1 MPSQP
6 ATGLFFI
13 YALNFFRLDM
23 LKSPGLMH
31 NPNYNLELSYCW
43 LQHFRQGN
51 QRMYLMKKNTTP
63 PLTSALSLYIFLC
76 YFFFLDWVHNTA
88 IKQQFR

>member
-6 ATGLFFI
+6 ATSLFFI
-13 YALNFFRLDM
+13 YALNSFRLDM

-43 LQHFRQGN
+43 LQHFRQEN
-51 QRMYLMKKNTTP
+51 QRMYLMKKTQLH
-63 PLTSALSLYIFLC
+63 PLTSALSLYIFL
-76 YFFFLDWVHNTA
+76 H
-88 IKQQFR
+88 